1 SRELAH
7 AFGIPLYTSPEQITR
22 MPDIA
27 CIVVRSTV
35 AGGTGT
41 QLARHFLTRGVHVI
55 QEHPLHPDDIS
66 SLQTLAQEQ
75 GCCYWVNTFYPHTRA
90 GRTWL
95 RDAQQLRRCLAKTP
109 PVVHATTSRQ
119 LLYSTLDL
127 LLLALGVDAA
137 AVECDVVGS
146 FSDFHCLRLFWPEGE
161 ACLLLQ
167 RYLDPDDPDMH
178 SLIMHRL
185 LLGWPEGHLSL
196 EASYGPVIWS
206 SSLFVADHQENAH
219 SLYRRP
225 EILRDLPGLTRSAA
239 PLSWRDCCE
248 TAGPEGVSWLLHQLR
263 SHLAGEHPPA
273 ACQSV
278 HQIALSRLWQQI
290 LRKTG
295 NAEIRRLTPP
305 HHDRLAGFYN
315 DDDKEAL

>member
-1 SRELAH
+1 MMPSASPKQRVLIVGAKFGEMYLNAFMQPPEGLELVGLLAQGSARSRELAH

-55 QEHPLHPDDIS
+55 QE
-66 SLQTLAQEQ
+66 
-75 GCCYWVNTFYPHTRA
+75 
-90 GRTWL
+90 
-95 RDAQQLRRCLAKTP
+95 
-109 PVVHATTSRQ
+109 
-119 LLYSTLDL
+119 
-127 LLLALGVDAA
+127 LLLALGVDAV

-248 TAGPEGVSWLLHQLR
+248 TVGPEGVSWLLHQLR

>member
-1 SRELAH
+1 MMPSASPKQRVLIVGAKFGEMYLNAFMQPPEGLELVGLLAQGSARSRELAH

-22 MPDIA
+22 MPDI
-27 CIVVRSTV
+27 
-35 AGGTGT
+35 
-41 QLARHFLTRGVHVI
+41 
-55 QEHPLHPDDIS
+55 
-66 SLQTLAQEQ
+66 
-75 GCCYWVNTFYPHTRA
+75 
-90 GRTWL
+90 
-95 RDAQQLRRCLAKTP
+95 
-109 PVVHATTSRQ
+109 
-119 LLYSTLDL
+119 
-127 LLLALGVDAA
+127 A

-225 EILRDLPGLTRSAA
+225 EILRDLPGLMRSAA

>member
-1 SRELAH
+1 
-7 AFGIPLYTSPEQITR
+7 
-22 MPDIA
+22 
-27 CIVVRSTV
+27 
-35 AGGTGT
+35 
-41 QLARHFLTRGVHVI
+41 
-55 QEHPLHPDDIS
+55 
-66 SLQTLAQEQ
+66 
-75 GCCYWVNTFYPHTRA
+75 
-90 GRTWL
+90 
-95 RDAQQLRRCLAKTP
+95 
-109 PVVHATTSRQ
+109 
-119 LLYSTLDL
+119 
-127 LLLALGVDAA
+127 
-137 AVECDVVGS
+137 
-146 FSDFHCLRLFWPEGE
+146 WPEGE
-161 ACLLLQ
+161 TCLLLQ

-178 SLIMHRL
+178 SHIMHRL

-248 TAGPEGVSWLLHQLR
+248 TVGPEGVSWLLHQLR